1 MKKLFSVAAGVILVA
16 AVLLYSNIAQPGT
29 NEQTVANIPI
39 EQTNS
44 NISTEQSDE
53 DIPAVKPSVS
63 PIRATDQE
71 GIVPGGTIKVE
82 VDRIVDGDTIRA
94 LYQGEQYKVRLLC
107 IDTPESVKENVQE
120 QPYGKKATE
129 RLKELIDGKNVQM
142 VFEKEVRDRYDR
154 LLAYVLLEDGVC
166 VNALMVS
173 EGYARVNTVKPNT
186 VHKDYFIGLME
197 EAIGEKI
204 GLWSLRPEERPFV
217 KNDKGNYVPRIYEDE
232 AA

>member
-63 PIRATDQE
+63 PIRVTDQE

-82 VDRIVDGDTIRA
+82 VERIVDGDTFRA

-217 KNDKGNYVPRIYEDE
+217 KNDKGNYVPRIYEEE

>member
-1 MKKLFSVAAGVILVA
+1 MKKLFSVVAGVLLVA
-16 AVLLYSNIAQPGT
+16 VILIYNNILLPGT
-29 NEQTVANIPI
+29 NEQMDANN
-39 EQTNS
+39 QTERTNLNMS
-44 NISTEQSDE
+44 DAQSDE
-53 DIPAVKPSVS
+53 DMSAAEPSES

-82 VDRIVDGDTIRA
+82 VNRIVDGDTFIA

-129 RLKELIDGKNVQM
+129 RLKELIDGKKVQM
-142 VFEKEVRDRYDR
+142 VFENEVRDRYDR
-154 LLAYVLLEDGVC
+154 LLSYILLEDGVC

-186 VHKDYFIGLME
+186 VHRDYFIGLME
-197 EAIGEKI
+197 EAIGREK

-217 KNDKGNYVPRIYEDE
+217 KNDKGNYVPRIYEEE

>member
-16 AVLLYSNIAQPGT
+16 AILLYNNIALPGA
-29 NEQTVANIPI
+29 NEQTDV
-39 EQTNS
+39 
-44 NISTEQSDE
+44 NISTVE
-53 DIPAVKPSVS
+53 PPKS
-63 PIRATDQE
+63 PITATDLE

-82 VDRIVDGDTIRA
+82 VDRIVDGDTFRA

-129 RLKELIDGKNVQM
+129 RLKELIDGKKVQI
-142 VFEKEVRDRYDR
+142 VFEKEIRDRYDR

-197 EAIGEKI
+197 EAIGEEK

-217 KNDKGNYVPRIYEDE
+217 KNEKGNYVPRIYEEE

>member
-1 MKKLFSVAAGVILVA
+1 MKKLFSVVAGVILVA
-16 AVLLYSNIAQPGT
+16 AILIYNNIVLPGT
-29 NEQTVANIPI
+29 NEQTDANIPT
-39 EQTNS
+39 EQTS
-44 NISTEQSDE
+44 IDMSGTQSDE
-53 DIPAVKPSVS
+53 DISAVESSES

-82 VDRIVDGDTIRA
+82 VNRIVDGDTFRA

-107 IDTPESVKENVQE
+107 IDTPESVKENVEE
-120 QPYGKKATE
+120 QPYGKKASE
-129 RLKELIDGKNVQM
+129 RLKELIDGKKVQM

-154 LLAYVLLEDGVC
+154 LLAYILLEDGVC

-186 VHKDYFIGLME
+186 VHRDYFIGLME
-197 EAIGEKI
+197 EAIEEEK

-217 KNDKGNYVPRIYEDE
+217 KNDKGSYVPRIYEED